1 MEFSVSLLSLTFI
14 LKNYYNTDAVL
25 DKNSLHSKYLRMVSE
40 LRKTEP
46 VKPSLDFPR
55 LPGQT
60 QRFWKLPT

>member
-1 MEFSVSLLSLTFI
+1 MEFSVSLLSLLSFW
-14 LKNYYNTDAVL
+14 KNTNTDAVL

-60 QRFWKLPT
+60 QRLWKLPT

>member
-1 MEFSVSLLSLTFI
+1 MEFSVSLLSLLSFWKIT
-14 LKNYYNTDAVL
+14 NTDAVL

-40 LRKTEP
+40 LRKTKP